1 MKKWRTITIAAI
13 LGAIIILVSS
23 NRFAWEPS
31 TLFQRSNPGIW
42 TPESPFFHRFAL
54 QEQDNGLLA
63 IFSILATIYLAGIL
77 AIYAFPAK
85 IRRMESSLKDGSRN
99 LIKITLLG
107 LLITV
112 VIFTIGLS
120 SSLTMTT
127 FPLAIF
133 LGSILFIGAF
143 LGLVS
148 LAYALGHYLILQAGW
163 EKLSPLLTYMVGL
176 LLLAALANIPYLG
189 ILVRLIIVMIG
200 IGLTTSTRFGSGKP
214 WSLSALYEE

>member
-1 MKKWRTITIAAI
+1 
-13 LGAIIILVSS
+13 
-23 NRFAWEPS
+23 
-31 TLFQRSNPGIW
+31 
-42 TPESPFFHRFAL
+42 
-54 QEQDNGLLA
+54 
-63 IFSILATIYLAGIL
+63 
-77 AIYAFPAK
+77 
-85 IRRMESSLKDGSRN
+85 MESSLKDGSRN

-214 WSLSALYEE
+214 WSLSARYEE